1 MPLFHGPG
9 LAGAGSSSAPQQPL
23 DMAPLQAALNTA
35 GSSSAPQQPLGMAP
49 LQAALNTVAASPS
62 ASTGTSETILDTG
75 ASVHMFS
82 DHGNLR
88 ALRPLSSPSHLV
100 VGNDARLPITHTGAG
115 QIVTTSSPLHLRN
128 VLISPS
134 LIKNLLS
141 VHQLTRDN

>member
-1 MPLFHGPG
+1 
-9 LAGAGSSSAPQQPL
+9 
-23 DMAPLQAALNTA
+23 
-35 GSSSAPQQPLGMAP
+35 MAP

-62 ASTGTSETILDTG
+62 ASTGTSETILDTSETIVDTG

-134 LIKNLLS
+134 
-141 VHQLTRDN
+141 H

>member
-23 DMAPLQAALNTA
+23 DMAPLQAALNT
-35 GSSSAPQQPLGMAP
+35 
-49 LQAALNTVAASPS
+49 VAASPS
-62 ASTGTSETILDTG
+62 ASTGTSETILDTSETIVDTG